1 MASLTVAT
9 CRPSDDRHARGIH
22 ATERSLTM
30 AGITQRLGLTK
41 PTLLLTLLLMTL
53 APLANLAYIPV
64 LYDVYLIFG
73 SVAAMLAVLT
83 LSVPAAVAVAMAG
96 SLVTLSLWGHPYAF
110 VIFSLEA
117 LVVGLLHRRYR
128 YNLVVADMVYWLLCG
143 IPLVVIFYYFVMDN
157 GWSTT
162 VLIALKQPLNGVI
175 NALLAS
181 LIVLGAL
188 GLMRKPSLFRSSR
201 FGFAE
206 VLFIALLLGI
216 ALAGTLPIA
225 FEGVRAQKVQE
236 QFVAERLKEQAHF
249 LADWL
254 EQDTGRVAPPLN
266 YYLER
271 TQTRPDMG
279 IAVLDHIGQTVS
291 RLGPLISL
299 DRAHGELIKRSDD
312 LSLWLP
318 LDEAH
323 DLKRWQS
330 GAYRTTVEL
339 HNLPGLAAVVLEL
352 PARPVVE
359 RLRVNQL
366 TLLAI
371 LFAIVMLG
379 TLAARLLS
387 HWLTRPLSQ
396 LTQASRALTERVT
409 EGQTATMPRSIL
421 REYDGLAKSLT
432 TVSHALSESF
442 GNLNRSRAS
451 LAQQVE
457 EQTSQITYTN
467 TLLNS
472 VLKAATEVSIIATD
486 SQGIITIFNQGAER
500 LLGYPAEEMVG
511 KRTPVLLHDPG
522 ELAQRSQQLSEA
534 LGHPVAGFQTFI
546 TKAGQGEAE
555 ISDCTY
561 IHQDGHPVPVSLIV
575 TAITGRDGGI
585 SGYVCIAIDISE
597 RRRIDNLKDEFIA
610 TVSHE
615 LRTPLTSIAGSLA
628 LMASGKVGEVP
639 ESMNKMLS
647 IAESNSK
654 RLTHLVNDLL
664 DFQKIVSGRLDFTLK
679 RHSLPGLVREAIDQN
694 QPYAGD
700 RKVSLVADEP
710 VPDVDIKVDR
720 GRLMQAMSNL
730 LSNAI
735 KFSPDGGVVRIR
747 VMASAAAATLSVIDQ
762 GPGIPA
768 QFRRKIF
775 AKFAQADA
783 SDTRQQGGTGLGLAI
798 TRELVEHMGGYVHF
812 DSAPGQETAFHIT
825 LPLADHVEG
834 FDAQALSPPVPKDTV
849 PTPLDQMLTEET
861 PQKPRVLHVD
871 DDEDLINVI
880 RATAKDRFEIVQAT
894 SVAAARKCLTEG
906 QFQLVVL
913 DLGLPDGNGWQLLP
927 DIYRQQPQ
935 AHVVILSG
943 EAISHRELDLVEA
956 AFTKAQVSIDV
967 LLSALETRLHRSGN
981 N

>member
-1 MASLTVAT
+1 
-9 CRPSDDRHARGIH
+9 
-22 ATERSLTM
+22 M
-30 AGITQRLGLTK
+30 AGITQRLGLTN
-41 PTLLLTLLLMTL
+41 PTLLLTLLLMAL
-53 APLANLAYIPV
+53 APLANRVYIPV

-83 LSVPAAVAVAMAG
+83 LSVPAAVAVAMTG
-96 SLVTLSLWGHPYAF
+96 GLVTLSLWGHPYAF

-128 YNLVVADMVYWLLCG
+128 YNLVVADMGYWLLCG
-143 IPLVVIFYYFVMDN
+143 IPLVGIFYYFVMGND
-157 GWSTT
+157 WSTT
-162 VLIALKQPLNGVI
+162 MLIALKQPLNGVI

-188 GLMRKPSLFRSSR
+188 SLMRKPTLFRSSR

-225 FEGVRAQKVQE
+225 FVGVRAQKVQE
-236 QFVAERLKEQAHF
+236 QFVAERLSDQASF

-254 EQDTGRVAPPLN
+254 EQDAGRIAPPLN
-266 YYLER
+266 YYLEH
-271 TQTRPDMG
+271 TQTRPEMS
-279 IAVLDHIGQTVS
+279 IAVLDHTGRTISQ
-291 RLGPLISL
+291 LGPLTSL
-299 DRAHGELIKRSDD
+299 DHANGELINRSDN

-339 HNLPGLAAVVLEL
+339 SNLPGLAAVVVEL

-371 LFAIVMLG
+371 LFTTVMLG

-396 LTQASRALTERVT
+396 LTQASRALTEQVT
-409 EGQTATMPRSIL
+409 EGQAVTMPPSIL
-421 REYDGLAKSLT
+421 REYDGLASSLT
-432 TVSHALSESF
+432 TVSQALSESF
-442 GNLNRSRAS
+442 GNLSRNRAS

-472 VLKAATEVSIIATD
+472 MLDAATEVSIIATD
-486 SQGIITIFNQGAER
+486 RQGIITIFNRGAER
-500 LLGYPAEEMVG
+500 LLGYPAEAMVG
-511 KRTPVLLHDPG
+511 KKTPVLLHDPG
-522 ELAQRSQQLSEA
+522 ELASRSRELSEE
-534 LGHPVAGFQTFI
+534 LGHPVTGFQAFI
-546 TKAGQGEAE
+546 TRAGQGEAD

-561 IHQDGHPVPVSLIV
+561 IHHDGHAVPVSLIV
-575 TAITGRDGGI
+575 TAITDRNGDI

-597 RRRIDNLKDEFIA
+597 RRRMDNLKDEFIS

-615 LRTPLTSIAGSLA
+615 LRTPLTSIAGALA

-639 ESMNKMLS
+639 ESMSQMLS
-647 IAESNSK
+647 IAESNSQ
-654 RLTHLVNDLL
+654 RLTQLVNDLL
-664 DFQKIVSGRLDFTLK
+664 DFQKIASGGMDFTLK
-679 RHSLPGLVREAIDQN
+679 RHALPGLVREAIDQN

-700 RKVSLVADEP
+700 RNIILAADEP
-710 VPDVDIKVDR
+710 VQDVDIKVDR

-730 LSNAI
+730 ISNAI
-735 KFSPDGGVVRIR
+735 KFSPDGGAVRIR
-747 VMASAAAATLSVIDQ
+747 TMASAAAATLSVIDQ

-768 QFRRKIF
+768 HFRRKIF

-798 TRELVEHMGGYVHF
+798 TRELVERMGGYVHF

-825 LPLADHVEG
+825 LPLADHAEG
-834 FDAQALSPPVPKDTV
+834 LDAPALSPPVVNNSEPTV
-849 PTPLDQMLTEET
+849 TAEPAQT
-861 PQKPRVLHVD
+861 PRVLHVD
-871 DDEDLINVI
+871 DDEDLLNVI
-880 RATAKDRFEIVQAT
+880 NAAAKGRFECVQAT
-894 SVAAARKCLTEG
+894 SLAQARQRLVEER
-906 QFQLVVL
+906 FQLVIL

-927 DIYRQQPQ
+927 DIYRRQPQ
-935 AHVVILSG
+935 AHVIILSG
-943 EAISHRELDLVEA
+943 ESISHRELDLVEA

-967 LLSALETRLHRSGN
+967 LLSALETRLHRTEKD
-981 N
+981 